1 MSKFLTSKAKY
12 FYFAFGILMFVTLIA
27 SLFYMSQY
35 AHIHVYY
42 VQSPTGSHVI
52 ARDTEDAL
60 GNTNQLMWDFF
71 EETSDTTFAKDFNQY
86 KEIVF
91 DYQQS
96 MSSFNNIILYYA
108 LTGIV
113 CFAIL
118 LVLSNHNRRIYY
130 KSNLYGGIIL
140 PGIVSIFSIVMIIM
154 NTMLMGTFNNNFE
167 LFNRVSVLQNPDTKV
182 DASKQINNIQYLKDL
197 YSCDSTTYII
207 YDVLFLLVCLYSIFL
222 IATAIIKYKATGKE
236 RKEIIEKV
244 VMSND

>member
-113 CFAIL
+113 CFALL

-130 KSNLYGGIIL
+130 KSNLYGG
-140 PGIVSIFSIVMIIM
+140 
-154 NTMLMGTFNNNFE
+154 LMGTFNNNFE